1 MMLAR
6 LLPPL
11 LVLTTLIGPLG
22 HAAAMETLTFHYQ
35 PYAGADQRTLIGTGQ
50 VLAEDS
56 VGNRFFETDDGGQYL
71 IAAADVIETSE
82 DDRPF
87 APADPDTIGERLV
100 ADLGPNFRVHTTKHY
115 VVIYD
120 TSREYAE
127 WTSSLLEGLYKA
139 LVSYWKKQGVKLD
152 EPRFPMP
159 VVIHRSTQ
167 AYNAASRSD
176 GVPAGAIGYYHMRS
190 NRVRMYDLSGSDAM
204 RAAGATMRRGSR
216 REITR
221 MLSLPA
227 AEPLVATIV
236 HEATHQVCFN
246 TGLLERFTEL
256 PIWLVEGMAVYFEA
270 PQAGSRRGWSGI
282 GKVNYRRLATFRRN
296 LANWKHGSLT
306 SLIASDDRLR
316 DTRTAGAAYADAWAL
331 NYFLIKKRREDYV
344 AYVKML
350 SARKPLEG
358 PPADE
363 TDSEKARRRLKVF
376 TDHFGDITELER
388 DFLQVMSRL

>member
-1 MMLAR
+1 MPAR
-6 LLPPL
+6 LLPL
-11 LVLTTLIGPLG
+11 FVLAAVAHLAS
-22 HAAAMETLTFHYQ
+22 HATAMETLTFHYR
-35 PYAGADQRTLIGTGQ
+35 PYADANERTLTATGQ
-50 VLAEDS
+50 VLAKDS
-56 VGNRFFETDDGGQYL
+56 VGNRFFETDDGGKYL
-71 IAAADVIETSE
+71 IAAADVVEESE

-87 APADPDTIGERLV
+87 TTAEAEAIGERLL
-100 ADLGPNFRVHTTKHY
+100 AEMGDGFGVHTTKHY
-115 VVIYD
+115 VVVYD

-127 WTSSLLEGLYKA
+127 WASSLLEGLYKA
-139 LVSYWKKQGVKLD
+139 LVGYWKKQGVKLE
-152 EPRFPMP
+152 EPRFPLP
-159 VVIHRSTQ
+159 VVIHRTTA
-167 AYNAASRSD
+167 AYNAASRAD

-204 RAAGATMRRGSR
+204 RAAGAGMRRGSR

-221 MLSLPA
+221 MLALPA

-282 GKVNYRRLATFRRN
+282 GKVNQRRLATFRRN
-296 LANWKHGSLT
+296 LPKWNPGSLT

-331 NYFLIKKRREDYV
+331 NYYLIKKRRKDYV
-344 AYVKML
+344 AYVKTL
-350 SARKPLEG
+350 GARKPLEG

-363 TDSEKARRRLKVF
+363 TDSEQATRRLKVF
-376 TDHFGDITELER
+376 TDHFGDISELER
-388 DFLQVMSRL
+388 DLLQSMRRL